1 MIHFNLLPWR
11 EARRRERQRTF
22 VASMLLAALLGLAVV
37 VLVSCWNAG
46 KLAAQT
52 ERHTLLAAENA
63 LLDVRIREIAGL
75 RQEIEALKARQK
87 AVENLQAN
95 RNQPVYLMD
104 EMTALV
110 PAGVVLK
117 SMHQADNITV
127 TGYAQSNERVSEFL
141 RNLGSQG
148 RWLTKPELVEIKSA
162 TLGQGKDQ
170 RKVFEFTLTIGWV
183 RAAGE
188 RS

>member
-11 EARRRERQRTF
+11 EARRRERQRAF
-22 VASMLLAALLGLAVV
+22 VASMLLAAVLGLAVV
-37 VLVSCWNAG
+37 MLVSFWNAG

-87 AVENLQAN
+87 AVENLQSN
-95 RNQPVYLMD
+95 RNQPVYLME

-117 SMHQADNITV
+117 SLRQADNITV

-141 RNLGSQG
+141 RNLGSHG
-148 RWLTKPELVEIKSA
+148 RWLTQPELVEIKSA

-183 RAAGE
+183 RATRE

>member
-11 EARRRERQRTF
+11 EVRRRQRQRDF
-22 VASMLLAALLGLAVV
+22 VASMLLSALLGVAVV
-37 VLVSCWNAG
+37 VLVSFWNAG
-46 KLAAQT
+46 KLSAQA

-63 LLDVRIREIAGL
+63 LLDGRVREIAGL
-75 RQEIEALKARQK
+75 RQEIEGLKARQK
-87 AVENLQAN
+87 AVETLQAN

-117 SMHQADNITV
+117 SLRQADNIIV
-127 TGYAQSNERVSEFL
+127 SGYAQSNERVSEFL
-141 RNLGSQG
+141 RNLGKHG
-148 RWLTKPELVEIKSA
+148 RWLTQPELVEIKSA

-170 RKVFEFTLTIGWV
+170 RKAFEFTLSIGWAP
-183 RAAGE
+183 AARE